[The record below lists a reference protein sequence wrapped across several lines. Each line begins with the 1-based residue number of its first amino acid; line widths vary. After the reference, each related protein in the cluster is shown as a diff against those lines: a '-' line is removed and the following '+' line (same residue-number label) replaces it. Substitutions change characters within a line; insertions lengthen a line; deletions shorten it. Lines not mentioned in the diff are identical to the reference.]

1 MATLSYHFDT
11 PATAARVP
19 AHARRVAVVGAS
31 GGTGSY
37 VVGHALASG
46 YHVTAIVRD
55 PRRVPLQHPALR
67 VAQADVMVPAS
78 LLGLLDG
85 HEAVIVTLGTMPE
98 GADRGR
104 RQSALPVCSQGT
116 ANVVAEMR
124 TAGVKRLVVLS
135 AAGVGDSRRTGRH
148 LIGHVVNRVLR
159 RIVNDKERQEAIVRA
174 SGLRW
179 TIVRPV
185 RFNRHPASGLVE
197 VGEDLRWG
205 WGTVSR
211 DDVAE
216 VMVRLLD
223 QRSSYGKALTAA

>member
-11 PATAARVP
+11 PADAARVP
-19 AHARRVAVVGAS
+19 ARARRIAVVGAS

-46 YHVTAIVRD
+46 FHVTAIVRD

-67 VAQADVMVPAS
+67 VVQADVMVPTT

-85 HEAVIVTLGTMPE
+85 HEAVIVTLGTLPE
-98 GADRGR
+98 GADRAR
-104 RQSALPVCSQGT
+104 RQAALPVCSQGT
-116 ANVVAEMR
+116 ANIVAEMR
-124 TAGVKRLVVLS
+124 TAAVKRLVVLS
-135 AAGVGDSRRTGRH
+135 AAGVGESRGTGRH
-148 LIGHVVNRVLR
+148 LVGQVLPRVLR
-159 RIVNDKERQEAIVRA
+159 RIVDDKERQEAIVRA

-179 TIVRPV
+179 TLLRPV
-185 RFNRHPASGLVE
+185 RFNRHPASGEVE

-216 VMVRLLD
+216 VMVKLLD